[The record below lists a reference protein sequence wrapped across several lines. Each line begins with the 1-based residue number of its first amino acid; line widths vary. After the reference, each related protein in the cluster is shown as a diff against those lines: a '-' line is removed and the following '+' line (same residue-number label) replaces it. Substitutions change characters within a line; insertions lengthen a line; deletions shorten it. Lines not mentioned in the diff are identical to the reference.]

1 MTYYWDMDGVLANF
15 HKAYATDKAVALKR
29 NAMANLEPFAENVE
43 TLRSLIAAGHT
54 CYILTKAANADGA
67 QGKIE
72 WLAKYIPEMDEAH
85 IIIITKGRKVD
96 NIREDGILV
105 RRGSVFWRRA
115 GLCPPDLLLIGSVYY
130 HPRPEPCPQAA
141 QKGQRG
147 CGAQPPENPPLLFLP
162 ALVLF
167 FQFPVVL

>member
-67 QGKIE
+67 QGKVE
-72 WLAKYIPEMDEAH
+72 WLTKYVPEMDKAH
-85 IIIITKGRKVD
+85 TIIITKGRKVD

-105 RRGSVFWRRA
+105 DDDSANTRQWEKA
-115 GLCPPDLLLIGSVYY
+115 GHKAILLT
-130 HPRPEPCPQAA
+130 E
-141 QKGQRG
+141 KGEAVR
-147 CGAQPPENPPLLFLP
+147 
-162 ALVLF
+162 V
-167 FQFPVVL
+167 

>member
-72 WLAKYIPEMDEAH
+72 WLAKYVPEMTADR

-105 RRGSVFWRRA
+105 DDDSANTRQWEKA
-115 GLCPPDLLLIGSVYY
+115 GHKAILLT
-130 HPRPEPCPQAA
+130 E
-141 QKGQRG
+141 KGEAVR
-147 CGAQPPENPPLLFLP
+147 
-162 ALVLF
+162 V
-167 FQFPVVL
+167 